1 MKISPVSIKRQEFQK
16 ALRGYEPQEVRVYL
30 DRLADDVEKLQSEL
44 ESLKKENEELH
55 NSLAD
60 FRKIESEYKQTL
72 LKANESARSTLDSAK
87 AEAEKIIRQAEADFE
102 NRNREYIEIQ
112 KTLEAD
118 IAVLAKRKD
127 DILAELISIVKEQG
141 EITGIDTSDIPKQ
154 KFFEDEVVQ
163 GTERFFPSKINS
175 EPEKNND

>member
-44 ESLKKENEELH
+44 DLLKKENEELRD
-55 NSLAD
+55 SLGD

-72 LKANESARSTLDSAK
+72 LKANESAKSTLDSAK
-87 AEAEKIIRQAEADFE
+87 AEAEKLIREAEEDFE
-102 NRNREYIEIQ
+102 VRNREYIEIQ

-118 IAVLAKRKD
+118 IAILAKRKD
-127 DILAELISIVKEQG
+127 DLLSELIRIVKEQG
-141 EITGIDTSDIPKQ
+141 EIAGVNTSDIPRQ
-154 KFFEDEVVQ
+154 KFYEDDIIP
-163 GTERFFPSKINS
+163 GTERYFPTKINTD
-175 EPEKNND
+175 PEEK